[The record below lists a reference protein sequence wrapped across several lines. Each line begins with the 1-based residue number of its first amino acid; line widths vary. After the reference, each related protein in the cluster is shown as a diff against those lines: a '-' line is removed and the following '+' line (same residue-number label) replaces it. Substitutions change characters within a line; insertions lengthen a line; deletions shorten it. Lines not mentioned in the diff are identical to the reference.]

1 MNERYIEKMRN
12 HLNGDDIKTQYNVL
26 KNGANHTDE
35 ESKVIFPKI
44 KTFSDLKF
52 SDHSLIPKSVQ
63 SKMTFDNGG
72 SISVVGGGGGELY
85 GNGVTSFEA
94 GYTDDSGEFV
104 VIGYMSPEEVTELM
118 LDIQSKQDNEG

>member
-35 ESKVIFPKI
+35 ELKVIFPKI

-52 SDHSLIPKSVQ
+52 SDHSLIPKGVQ

-72 SISVVGGGGGELY
+72 SISVVGGGVGLY
-85 GNGVTSFEA
+85 GNG
-94 GYTDDSGEFV
+94 
-104 VIGYMSPEEVTELM
+104 
-118 LDIQSKQDNEG
+118 

>member
-26 KNGANHTDE
+26 KNEANHTDE
-35 ESKVIFPKI
+35 EIKLIFPGI

-52 SDHSLIPKSVQ
+52 TDHFVVPEGVQ

-72 SISVVGGGGGELY
+72 SISVVGGGVGLY

-104 VIGYMSPEEVTELM
+104 VIGWMSPEEVTELM

>member
-26 KNGANHTDE
+26 KNEANHTDE
-35 ESKVIFPKI
+35 EIKLIFPGI

-52 SDHSLIPKSVQ
+52 SDHSLIPK
-63 SKMTFDNGG
+63 
-72 SISVVGGGGGELY
+72 

-104 VIGYMSPEEVTELM
+104 VIGWMSPEEVTELM